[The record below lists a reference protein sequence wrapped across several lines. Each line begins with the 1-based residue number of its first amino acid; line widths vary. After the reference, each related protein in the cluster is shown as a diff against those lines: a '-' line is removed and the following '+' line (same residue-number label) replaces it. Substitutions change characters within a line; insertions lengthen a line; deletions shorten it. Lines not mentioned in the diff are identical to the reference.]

1 MLTLAVPA
9 ETEGTP
15 KMYPKTRAGTIEIK
29 TIPES
34 TILVTESDGS
44 YFDQSNRLF
53 YRLFDYIKAH
63 DIPMT
68 APVEGSLEEEA
79 RMIFYLRP
87 QVREEGFPD
96 EGGVRVIRM
105 PEREVAS
112 IGVRGS
118 YREGNVRKYHAKL
131 EEYLAGQDQYE
142 AVGPAYSVFWN
153 PPYIPWFLR
162 RFEVHIPVK
171 SRE

>member
-1 MLTLAVPA
+1 MFTLAAPA
-9 ETEGTP
+9 ESESAA
-15 KMYPKTRAGTIEIK
+15 KIYPRTRAGTIEIK

-34 TILVTESDGS
+34 TIMVTESDGS
-44 YFDQSNRLF
+44 YFDQSNQLF
-53 YRLFDYIKAH
+53 YRLFDYIKEH

-68 APVEGSLEEEA
+68 APVEGSLDEEA

-87 QVREEGFPD
+87 QARDEEFPD

-105 PEREVAS
+105 KERKVAS
-112 IGVRGS
+112 IGARGS
-118 YREGNVRKYHAKL
+118 YREKNVRKQMKKL
-131 EEYLAGQDQYE
+131 EEYLAGQGQYE
-142 AVGPAYSVFWN
+142 AIGPAYSVFWN